1 MQSVLLVSVIIA
13 GLGLSLGLAIL
24 FLRIAFHL
32 LGRTAAR

>member
-1 MQSVLLVSVIIA
+1 MQSVLLVSAILA
-13 GLGLSLGLAIL
+13 GLALSVGLAVL